1 MSEPTQHDVTRLLL
15 AWRGGDAGAFE
26 ELVPL
31 VYQDLRRLARH
42 QLRRDHQGWTLQTT
56 GLVHEAYLRLVD
68 ADKVDWQDRGHFL
81 GVAARAMRQVVIEYA
96 RRRSA
101 EKRGGGQ
108 RPATLDDRVLAVDE
122 HAEWLL
128 ALDQALERLAAHRE
142 RLAQVVECRFFA
154 GLSNEETAEALGTS
168 VRTVK
173 RDWTFAR
180 SWLQRELGG
189 VGDG

>member
-1 MSEPTQHDVTRLLL
+1 VTQLLL

-26 ELVPL
+26 RLVPM
-31 VYQDLRRLARH
+31 VYQDLRRLARN
-42 QLRRDHQGWTLQTT
+42 QLRRDHQGWTLETT
-56 GLVHEAYLRLVD
+56 GLVHEAWLRLVD
-68 ADKVDWQDRGHFL
+68 ADRVDWQDRGHFL

-101 EKRGGGQ
+101 EKRGGGV
-108 RPATLDDRVLAVDE
+108 RAATLDEQVIPIDE

-128 ALDQALERLAAHRE
+128 DLNEALERLAAHRV
-142 RLAQVVECRFFA
+142 RLARVVECRFFA
-154 GLSNEETAEALGTS
+154 GLSNEETAEALGSS

-189 VGDG
+189 TAAGR